1 VSSSTQL
8 SDSGETRRT
17 GAPKVWLVED
27 NLDDERLTVR
37 SLSKTSF
44 KPEVFVSRDGEQA
57 LDRVQSLSDADIPD
71 LVLLDLKLPKAS
83 GFEVLQAIRS
93 SSLLK
98 EVAVVVLTSSDEPM
112 DMEQAWALGAN
123 DYVKKPV
130 DYQGYQAAIDSVTR
144 LWLFQ
149 SESEPVAAPTLIAAP
164 TAKSSFGLY
173 LS

>member
-1 VSSSTQL
+1 
-8 SDSGETRRT
+8 
-17 GAPKVWLVED
+17 LVED

-57 LDRVQSLSDADIPD
+57 LERVQSLSDADIPD